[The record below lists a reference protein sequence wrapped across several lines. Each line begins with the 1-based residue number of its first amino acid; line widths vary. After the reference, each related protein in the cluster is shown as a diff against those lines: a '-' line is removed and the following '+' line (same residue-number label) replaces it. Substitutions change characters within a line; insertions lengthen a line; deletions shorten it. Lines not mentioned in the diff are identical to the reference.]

1 MMKKGNKYFIHI
13 LVWALAVLMHVFAAC
28 DRIEDQLVASDQ
40 VRLQASLAPV
50 LSSVYT
56 KGEGEGEIKS
66 THSQVLHIGLAKAV
80 GMGNFDNAENQAL
93 SAQMSAPSAENL
105 GLRDVEFDE
114 FQGFPNATDS
124 VHYVGWYPY
133 EDAVYAN
140 PEENHTTVTFP
151 IADNAYTDVLYS
163 DVASGTRLSGFNTL
177 TFRHAL
183 VKYSIK
189 VYAME
194 VGDNGEL
201 VNDTWGKIKA
211 VGLEGMPAKC
221 ILTLPTSSGELPV
234 VSSSG
239 KKDLNREAIL
249 DNLPLGFSKAA
260 DLTYFLAPPP
270 SDNILRINITTDKGV
285 TKQTLSIAR
294 DFQPGKHYQI
304 YLRFTTHGVINAEIV
319 AAEWQDEND
328 HLRVDY
334 NSGMYYDLSEAH
346 TANSYII
353 PSTYNYCFNATV
365 RGNGYTGVA
374 GIPGAA
380 ADIYKVG
387 NPVKAEIVWTDLVSD
402 IDEDLDEIFILN
414 PNIVDGRA
422 FFRVIPK
429 AEGDRSL
436 KKEGNVLIGVRDEND
451 NMLWTWHI
459 WLTDRPQEQGY
470 KNGFT
475 VLDRDMGATAYNP
488 SDAAG
493 TIAGF
498 YYQWGRPTP
507 LPLDKTVYRPVYDN
521 NGNWTNNIKLLKP
534 GENGYSDS
542 DDSFISSDSSE
553 SIVDRVA
560 MPTTY
565 FNTKATASEGTL
577 TKSLWGWRTDTDEY
591 AKTIYDPCPPG
602 YRMPSKRLWRDLVLL
617 DQNNDKKH
625 DANVVTGHNGIK
637 AAEFKVDVNHVEVFY
652 PMTGYFTDLSTH
664 KKNGEGAYMWA
675 ATFELGELNNLNDD
689 LPYGLDFVL
698 KEGSST
704 ELEEMQTVTEPSN
717 HAMPVRCIS
726 RMSKAHVTDLSDYQT
741 ANSYMVTDEGYYKFK
756 ATVRGNGVG
765 QLVSPGSTSTI
776 VLTEQLQTVDI
787 KSQLVKVEPLWWH
800 TYATAPD
807 GDELNAGKHFIML
820 NEGKPDADGYVS
832 FMVEKFFE
840 GNLILAGRD
849 AKNEIIWSW
858 HIWFTDDPKMMRSN
872 SFVVMDRNLGAT
884 HAPVSPTE
892 PTGAELSETYG
903 FYYQWGRKDPFA
915 APETPVYEYKYN
927 ETKKTYEYVS
937 NPSAFIGE
945 AAEDKRTVIHS
956 VQNPMHFHLAN
967 NDETGVFNTDDIIFK
982 FNITSSNN
990 GIEKQCFSNMMH
1002 PDDRQSLWGYSA
1014 AAGYGVTTT
1023 KTIYDPCPPGYIVA
1037 HYLVWT
1043 NTERDGSSSK
1053 LYYSNLDG
1061 GFKYHGIT
1069 GNKTSGI
1076 FLTNHSELFDPVWFP
1091 YSGYIVGDS
1100 FELNEKGG
1108 MGMFHTSTPAGNG
1121 SRNLMYNQY
1130 YSGQGVNGNYWGMP
1144 STFGYPVRCQKE

>member
-1 MMKKGNKYFIHI
+1 MMKRINKYLMHI
-13 LVWALAVLMHVFAAC
+13 LALALVVLMPALAAC
-28 DRIEDQLVASDQ
+28 DRIEDDIVASDQ
-40 VRLQASLAPV
+40 VKLQASLSPV

-56 KGEGEGEIKS
+56 KGEGEIKS
-66 THSQVLHIGLAKAV
+66 THSGVLNIGLAKVV
-80 GMGNFDNAENQAL
+80 GSSNFNNAENQAL
-93 SAQMSAPSAENL
+93 SAYMSAPSAENL
-105 GLRDVEFDE
+105 GLRDIEFAE

-133 EDAVYAN
+133 ADAVYAN
-140 PEENHTTVTFP
+140 PAEGETTVTFP
-151 IADNAYTDVLYS
+151 IPDDASTDVLYS

-211 VGLEGMPAKC
+211 VGLEKMPENC
-221 ILTLPTSSGELPV
+221 LLTLPTTSRELPVISSSGEKNL
-234 VSSSG
+234 S
-239 KKDLNREAIL
+239 RQAIL
-249 DNLPLGFSKAA
+249 ENLPLGFSKAA

-270 SDNILRINITTDKGV
+270 ADNILRINITTEKDGFEVV

-304 YLRFTTHGVINAEIV
+304 YLRFTTHGMISAEIV
-319 AAEWQDEND
+319 TAEWQDED
-328 HLRVDY
+328 DFLHVDY
-334 NSGMYYDLSEAH
+334 NSGIYYNLSETH

-353 PSTYNYCFNATV
+353 SSSYNYCFDVTV
-365 RGNGYTGVA
+365 RGNGYTGIA
-374 GIPGAA
+374 GIPGAGA
-380 ADIYKVG
+380 AMYKVG
-387 NPVKAEIVWTDLVSD
+387 NPVKAEIVWTDLVGSS
-402 IDEDLDEIFILN
+402 ENLDQIFTLN
-414 PNIVDGRA
+414 PNVVDGRV
-422 FFRVIPK
+422 FFSVIPK
-429 AEGDRSL
+429 SAEDSTL
-436 KKEGNVLIGVRDEND
+436 KKEGSVLIGVKDAD
-451 NMLWTWHI
+451 GNMLWTWHI
-459 WLTDRPQEQGY
+459 WLTDRPLEQGY
-470 KNGFT
+470 KNGFA
-475 VLDRDMGATAYNP
+475 VLDRDMGATAYDP
-488 SDAAG
+488 MDQTG

-507 LPLDKTVYRPVYDN
+507 LPLDKNVYKPVYD
-521 NGNWTNNIKLLKP
+521 
-534 GENGYSDS
+534 ENGKWTGNDAVIFESYN
-542 DDSFISSDSSE
+542 SE
-553 SIVDRVA
+553 TLKSMADRVA

-565 FNTKATASEGTL
+565 FDRKATASEGTL
-577 TKSLWGWRTDTDEY
+577 TKSLWGWRADVDEY

-602 YRMPSKRLWRDLVLL
+602 YRMPSKRLWRDLVIL

-625 DANVVTGHNGIK
+625 DATVVTGHNGVK

-652 PMTGYFTDLSTH
+652 PMTGYYTSRTTH
-664 KKNGEGAYMWA
+664 VMDNEGAYMWA
-675 ATFELGELNNLNDD
+675 ATFDLGELNNLNDD

-698 KEGSST
+698 KSGSTT

-717 HAMPVRCIS
+717 HAMPVRCVS

-741 ANSYMVTDEGYYKFK
+741 ANSYIVSDDGYYKFK

-765 QLVSPGSTSTI
+765 QLVSPGTTSTI

-800 TYATAPD
+800 TYAAVAPTQ
-807 GDELNAGKHFIML
+807 DELNAGNHLVML

-832 FMVEKFFE
+832 FRVDKFFE

-884 HAPVSPTE
+884 HAPVNPTE
-892 PTGAELSETYG
+892 PTGAALSETYG

-915 APETPVYEYKYN
+915 APGTSVYEYRYDD
-927 ETKKTYEYVS
+927 TDKTYKYVP
-937 NPSAFIGE
+937 NVSAFIGE

-956 VQNPMHFHLAN
+956 VQNPMHFHLAA
-967 NDETGVFNTDDIIFK
+967 NDDTGVFNTDDIIND
-982 FNITSSNN
+982 FNVTSTNN
-990 GIEKQCFSNMMH
+990 EVDKQCFSNMMH
-1002 PDDRQSLWGYSA
+1002 PDDRKSLWGYSA
-1014 AAGYGVTTT
+1014 SAGYGVTTT
-1023 KTIYDPCPPGYIVA
+1023 KTMYDPCPPGYIVA

-1053 LYYSNLDG
+1053 LYYSSLDG
-1061 GFKYHGIT
+1061 GFKSHSVT
-1069 GNKTSGI
+1069 GNKVAGI
-1076 FLTNHSELFDPVWFP
+1076 FLTNHSSLFDPAWFP
-1091 YSGYIVGDS
+1091 YSGYILGDS
-1100 FELNEKGG
+1100 FVLNEQGK

-1121 SRNLMYNQY
+1121 SRSLMYNKY
-1130 YSGQGVNGNYWGMP
+1130 YSGQGVSGNYWGMP